1 MPGFVGLLAAFA
13 CLWAGLRS
21 SGASV
26 ELRSSGEEGAVS
38 GGCPARCRCSV
49 DGLLHRA
56 DCSDL
61 GLRETPG
68 NLSVFTSY
76 LDLSMNNLTAL
87 TSGALSNLHF
97 LEELRLAGNDLSIIP
112 RGAFSGLYNLKVLML
127 QNNQLTSV
135 PAEAFNNL
143 HNLQSLRLDAN
154 HISSI
159 PSGCF
164 SGLRSL
170 RHLWLDDNSLTEVPA
185 AALNELPA
193 LQAMTLALNHI
204 SHVPDYAFSK
214 LDRLVV
220 LHLNNNRIVSTG
232 TNCFHGLHSLETLD
246 LNYNSLVEFPTAIR
260 SLGHLKELG
269 FHSNNIQSIPEQ
281 AFIGNPSLIT
291 IFFYDNPIQ
300 SVGRS
305 AFQDLPELRTLSLNG
320 AADLTEFPDLTGT
333 KSLESLDLSYNQIQ
347 SLPSFSGCESV
358 QKIDLHHN
366 EIEELEE
373 NTFHG
378 LMSLRSL
385 DLSWNRLSSVK
396 RNSFSALPALN
407 KLDLSSNQLSALPLI
422 GLQSLTHL
430 RLAGNS
436 ELMELIQRE
445 ELPRVRVME
454 LPYAFQCC
462 AFVSCERRGA
472 SWEKEEAVDSTG
484 KETSVIS
491 SQVDQ
496 DWEDFLMEFEDEPKL
511 QHTVHCSPAP
521 GPFRPCL
528 HLLGSWLVRLGVW
541 LIAALSLVS
550 NSLVVLSVFFS
561 PVASVTPPKLLI
573 GLLALVNGLMGVWSG
588 WLAAV
593 DAWTFGNFWSGNFGN
608 SGNSGDSGNSGNSG
622 DFGNSGNSGDFG
634 NSGNSGDSG
643 NSGNSGDFGNI
654 GDFGNSGNS
663 GDFGNSGNRIVGTL
677 GTLGIV
683 GTLGIADILGIV
695 GIVGILGTLGILRF
709 EMDSENSRHSGN
721 SGNSGNIGDS
731 RYGARWES
739 SFLCRLSGFLCV
751 FASQTGLFLLTVAAL
766 ERCTAASSRNKPDG
780 HNGRF
785 SPPLTLRLSICSC
798 FLFGLF
804 VTLPPLVVGHSTSSL
819 CLPLP
824 SSSSSSSFSSLVFSV
839 SLVLLDSLCFLLMTL
854 AYTRLYCRPEKTP
867 QTTTTTTEEEEEE
880 ASFTRHVAWL
890 LFSDCLLFLPVAF
903 LSFSSLLRLPVAD
916 PEAVKALILLVAPL
930 PSCVNP
936 LLFLLFNVA
945 ARHDLAALLRLCRGR
960 GRGGRRRTAAM
971 LDSTYNENDE
981 DAEKQ
986 SCDSTQALVTVGG
999 TREEEEEDETG
1010 RSEKRSE
1017 TFVIPL
1023 Q

>member
-1 MPGFVGLLAAFA
+1 MPGFVGLLAAFV

-112 RGAFSGLYNLKVLML
+112 RGAFSGLYNLKV
-127 QNNQLTSV
+127 
-135 PAEAFNNL
+135 
-143 HNLQSLRLDAN
+143 
-154 HISSI
+154 
-159 PSGCF
+159 
-164 SGLRSL
+164 
-170 RHLWLDDNSLTEVPA
+170 PA

-291 IFFYDNPIQ
+291 I
-300 SVGRS
+300 
-305 AFQDLPELRTLSLNG
+305 SLNG

-436 ELMELIQRE
+436 ELMELIQQRSCPE
-445 ELPRVRVME
+445 VME

-561 PVASVTPPKLLI
+561 PLP
-573 GLLALVNGLMGVWSG
+573 
-588 WLAAV
+588 
-593 DAWTFGNFWSGNFGN
+593 
-608 SGNSGDSGNSGNSG
+608 
-622 DFGNSGNSGDFG
+622 
-634 NSGNSGDSG
+634 
-643 NSGNSGDFGNI
+643 
-654 GDFGNSGNS
+654 
-663 GDFGNSGNRIVGTL
+663 
-677 GTLGIV
+677 
-683 GTLGIADILGIV
+683 
-695 GIVGILGTLGILRF
+695 
-709 EMDSENSRHSGN
+709 
-721 SGNSGNIGDS
+721 

-780 HNGRF
+780 HNGILWFEMNSGNTVVAFRHRSPSVSLHLF
-785 SPPLTLRLSICSC
+785 LLPVWTLRHSPPPGGRSQYFLS
-798 FLFGLF
+798 
-804 VTLPPLVVGHSTSSL
+804 
-819 CLPLP
+819 LP
-824 SSSSSSSFSSLVFSV
+824 SSS
-839 SLVLLDSLCFLLMTL
+839 LLFLL
-854 AYTRLYCRPEKTP
+854 
-867 QTTTTTTEEEEEE
+867 
-880 ASFTRHVAWL
+880 F
-890 LFSDCLLFLPVAF
+890 LLFLPGVLRLPGAPGLVVF
-903 LSFSSLLRLPVAD
+903 PPHDARLHSSLLPPGKNSTNHHHPQKKKKKHRLLDMSHGCFFPTASSSSLSPSSRFPRCSVF
-916 PEAVKALILLVAPL
+916 PLPIQKRLKALILLVAPL

-960 GRGGRRRTAAM
+960 KREGGGRLPC
-971 LDSTYNENDE
+971 LDSTYNDNDE
-981 DAEKQ
+981 ARRNSHATRRRRWWRSEER
-986 SCDSTQALVTVGG
+986 GG
-999 TREEEEEDETG
+999 RG
-1010 RSEKRSE
+1010 RGGNRKSEKRSE
-1017 TFVIPL
+1017 AFVDPPHKP
-1023 Q
+1023 

>member
-1 MPGFVGLLAAFA
+1 MPGFVALLAAVA
-13 CLWAGLRS
+13 VLSAGSRS
-21 SGASV
+21 SVAAVEMQSSVAVEEDRTAAAAGNSSAVVRAESSADGDRGAG
-26 ELRSSGEEGAVS
+26 RA
-38 GGCPARCRCSV
+38 GCPGRCRCEV
-49 DGLLHRA
+49 DGLLHRV

-61 GLRETPG
+61 GLREIPS

-76 LDLSMNNLTAL
+76 LDLSMNNLTVL
-87 TSGALSNLHF
+87 SSGALTNLHF
-97 LEELRLAGNDLSIIP
+97 LEELRLAGNDLSFIP
-112 RGAFSGLYNLKVLML
+112 RGAFTGLYNLKVLML
-127 QNNQLTSV
+127 QNNQLMSV

-154 HISSI
+154 HISSV
-159 PSGCF
+159 PTGCF

-185 AALNELPA
+185 EALSELPA

-204 SHVPDYAFSK
+204 SHVPDHAFSK
-214 LDRLVV
+214 LGRLVV
-220 LHLNNNRIVSTG
+220 LHLNNNRIVSMG

-246 LNYNSLVEFPTAIR
+246 LNYNSLVEFPTAIH
-260 SLGHLKELG
+260 SLSHLKELG
-269 FHSNNIQSIPEQ
+269 FHSNNIQSIPEH
-281 AFIGNPSLIT
+281 AFTGNPSLIT

-305 AFQDLPELRTLSLNG
+305 AFQNLPELRTLSLNG

-333 KSLESLDLSYNQIQ
+333 KSLESLTITGARITSLPSSVCEQLPNLQLLDLSYNQIQ
-347 SLPSFSGCESV
+347 TLPSFSGCESV

-385 DLSWNRLSSVK
+385 DLSWNRLTSVK
-396 RNSFSALPALN
+396 PNSFSALPVLI
-407 KLDLSSNQLSALPLI
+407 KLDLSSNQLLSLPLT

-430 RLAGNS
+430 RLAGNTQ
-436 ELMELIQRE
+436 LMELIPRE

-462 AFVSCERRGA
+462 AFVSCERRGGGGGS
-472 SWEKEEAVDSTG
+472 SWEKEEAADSAG
-484 KETSVIS
+484 RETSVLS

-496 DWEDFLMEFEDEPKL
+496 DWEDFLLEFEDEPKL
-511 QHTVHCSPAP
+511 QHSVHCSPAP

-528 HLLGSWLVRLGVW
+528 HLLGSWLIRGGVW

-561 PVASVTPPKLLI
+561 PTAAVTPPKLLI

-593 DAWTFGNFWSGNFGN
+593 DAWTFGSFW
-608 SGNSGDSGNSGNSG
+608 
-622 DFGNSGNSGDFG
+622 
-634 NSGNSGDSG
+634 
-643 NSGNSGDFGNI
+643 
-654 GDFGNSGNS
+654 
-663 GDFGNSGNRIVGTL
+663 
-677 GTLGIV
+677 
-683 GTLGIADILGIV
+683 
-695 GIVGILGTLGILRF
+695 
-709 EMDSENSRHSGN
+709 
-721 SGNSGNIGDS
+721 

-766 ERCTAASSRNKPDG
+766 ERCLAAATRRHKPDG
-780 HNGRF
+780 HNDRY
-785 SPPLTLRLSICSC
+785 SSSLSVRLAICLC
-798 FLFGLF
+798 FLLGLAI
-804 VTLPPLVVGHSTSSL
+804 TLPPLVAGHSSTSL

-824 SSSSSSSFSSLVFSV
+824 SSSSSSSLAFSV

-854 AYTRLYCRPEKTP
+854 AYTHLYCRANKAPP
-867 QTTTTTTEEEEEE
+867 AAEEEV
-880 ASFTRHVAWL
+880 ALTRHVAWL
-890 LFSDCLLFLPVAF
+890 LFSDCLLYLPVAF
-903 LSFSSLLRLPVAD
+903 LSFSSLLRLSTAG
-916 PEAVKALILLVAPL
+916 PEAAKGVLLLVAPL
-930 PSCVNP
+930 PACVNP
-936 LLFLLFNVA
+936 LLYILFNPL
-945 ARHDLAALLRLCRGR
+945 ARQELAALAKRTCGAVAVPRLCRGGG
-960 GRGGRRRTAAM
+960 GRGGAGGRSRPNM
-971 LDSTYNENDE
+971 MDSTYDE

-986 SCDSTQALVTVGG
+986 SCDSTQALVAVGG
-999 TREEEEEDETG
+999 TKEEEEEERGRG
-1010 RSEKRSE
+1010 RSETQHSVV
-1017 TFVIPL
+1017 FVVPR